1 MLHHA
6 PFCQL
11 EAAQNKYTV
20 AQSRIEDRQLLPHKS
35 SEHFGHGQTEK
46 VNCKLF
52 FSFNIFPG
60 GRGVGGGTLRGNTG
74 NSGRRLMNSFI
85 SFSSQ
90 IYSRRS

>member
-1 MLHHA
+1 MLHHV

-35 SEHFGHGQTEK
+35 PEHFGHGQTEK
-46 VNCKLF
+46 ANCKLLSFDF
-52 FSFNIFPG
+52 F
-60 GRGVGGGTLRGNTG
+60 GGGETLRENTG

-90 IYSRRS
+90 FYSRRS

>member
-35 SEHFGHGQTEK
+35 PEHFGHGQTEK

-52 FSFNIFPG
+52 FLFKFFLG
-60 GRGVGGGTLRGNTG
+60 GEKHCGKTQETVGGG
-74 NSGRRLMNSFI
+74 
-85 SFSSQ
+85 
-90 IYSRRS
+90 